1 MEKRQYRFA
10 FDIGI
15 GSCGWAVVSE
25 NETGNR
31 RIEDAGSRIF
41 DSGEMKEG
49 KDRKSQERRGFRGV
63 RRVLRRR
70 KHRKE
75 LLKNYIRYIQ
85 FMSDYEIWCA
95 CESPADKVL
104 LTKVKGLDEKLSKA
118 ELLQALLH
126 ACNHRGYKDFYEVT
140 ETDEAESQEEEDEKI
155 NQAAADRLD
164 RSFEESHCRTISEYI
179 CRYCTI
185 PGTDRID
192 YRNRFYKNENRMII
206 RRKHVENEVCTIL
219 KKQREWYPEL
229 TDQKIEKIMG
239 VIFSQRDF
247 EDGPGDASDKYRR

>member
-70 KHRKE
+70 SHRKYR
-75 LLKNYIRYIQ
+75 LKNYLRYVHFMTDMEIR
-85 FMSDYEIWCA
+85 CA
-95 CESPADKVL
+95 SEASMNQILPVKVR
-104 LTKVKGLDEKLSKA
+104 GIDEKLTKA
-118 ELLQALLH
+118 ELLQVLIH

-155 NQAAADRLD
+155 NQAAPIGWIDRL
-164 RSFEESHCRTISEYI
+164 RKAIAAPFLNTSARIALSLARIESTIGIDSTKMRT
-179 CRYCTI
+179 
-185 PGTDRID
+185 
-192 YRNRFYKNENRMII
+192 
-206 RRKHVENEVCTIL
+206 
-219 KKQREWYPEL
+219 
-229 TDQKIEKIMG
+229 
-239 VIFSQRDF
+239 
-247 EDGPGDASDKYRR
+247 A

>member
-49 KDRKSQERRGFRGV
+49 KDRKSQKRRGFRGV

-70 KHRKE
+70 SHRKYR
-75 LLKNYIRYIQ
+75 LKNYLRYVHFMTDMEIR
-85 FMSDYEIWCA
+85 CA
-95 CESPADKVL
+95 SEASMNQILPVKVR
-104 LTKVKGLDEKLSKA
+104 GIDEKLTKA
-118 ELLQALLH
+118 ELLQVLIH

-140 ETDEAESQEEEDEKI
+140 
-155 NQAAADRLD
+155 
-164 RSFEESHCRTISEYI
+164 
-179 CRYCTI
+179 
-185 PGTDRID
+185 
-192 YRNRFYKNENRMII
+192 
-206 RRKHVENEVCTIL
+206 
-219 KKQREWYPEL
+219 
-229 TDQKIEKIMG
+229 
-239 VIFSQRDF
+239 
-247 EDGPGDASDKYRR
+247 